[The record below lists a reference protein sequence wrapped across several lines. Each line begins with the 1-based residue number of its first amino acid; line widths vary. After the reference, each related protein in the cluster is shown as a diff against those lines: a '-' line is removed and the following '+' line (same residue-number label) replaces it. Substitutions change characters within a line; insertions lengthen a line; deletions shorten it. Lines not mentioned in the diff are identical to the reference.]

1 MLFSVGLKTRC
12 ILYTINM
19 ADDKRQL
26 MRSLGFLSSLG
37 ISMVAASFIGLFIG
51 YYLDKWLGTSP
62 WMTLI
67 WLGFGIASGFR
78 NIFILTRRALR
89 EQDQEEEQDKQADG
103 PD

>member
-37 ISMVAASFIGLFIG
+37 ICMVASSFIGLFIG
-51 YYLDKWLGTSP
+51 YSLDKWLGTSP

-67 WLGFGIASGFR
+67 WLVIGIISGFR

-89 EQDQEEEQDKQADG
+89 EQEKEEDQDQKADG

>member
-1 MLFSVGLKTRC
+1 
-12 ILYTINM
+12 M

-26 MRSLGFLSSLG
+26 MKSLSFLSSLG
-37 ISMVAASFIGLFIG
+37 IAMVAASFIGLFIG
-51 YYLDKWLGTSP
+51 VYLDKWLGTSP

-89 EQDQEEEQDKQADG
+89 EQEDEEKDQEDNGSD
-103 PD
+103 

>member
-1 MLFSVGLKTRC
+1 MK
-12 ILYTINM
+12 
-19 ADDKRQL
+19 
-26 MRSLGFLSSLG
+26 SLSFLSSVG
-37 ISMVAASFIGLFIG
+37 IAMVAASFIGLFIG

-89 EQDQEEEQDKQADG
+89 EESQDEALGQDKDG
-103 PD
+103 SD

>member
-1 MLFSVGLKTRC
+1 
-12 ILYTINM
+12 M

-37 ISMVAASFIGLFIG
+37 ISMVASSFIGLFIG

-67 WLGFGIASGFR
+67 WLVIGIISGFR
-78 NIFILTRRALR
+78 NIFILTRRAVREL
-89 EQDQEEEQDKQADG
+89 EQDEAQDQKTDES
-103 PD
+103 D

>member
-1 MLFSVGLKTRC
+1 
-12 ILYTINM
+12 M

-26 MRSLGFLSSLG
+26 MKSLSFLSSLG

-51 YYLDKWLGTSP
+51 IYLDKWLGTSP

-67 WLGFGIASGFR
+67 WLGIGIISGFR

-89 EQDQEEEQDKQADG
+89 DIEQDEEQDQQDDG

>member
-1 MLFSVGLKTRC
+1 
-12 ILYTINM
+12 
-19 ADDKRQL
+19 
-26 MRSLGFLSSLG
+26 
-37 ISMVAASFIGLFIG
+37 MVAASFIGLFIG

-89 EQDQEEEQDKQADG
+89 EQDQGEIREDKRDG

>member
-1 MLFSVGLKTRC
+1 
-12 ILYTINM
+12 
-19 ADDKRQL
+19 
-26 MRSLGFLSSLG
+26 
-37 ISMVAASFIGLFIG
+37 MVAASFIGLFIG

-67 WLGFGIASGFR
+67 WLGIGIASGFR

-89 EQDQEEEQDKQADG
+89 EAEQDEAQDQKNDG

>member
-1 MLFSVGLKTRC
+1 
-12 ILYTINM
+12 M

-26 MRSLGFLSSLG
+26 MKSLSFLSSLG

-89 EQDQEEEQDKQADG
+89 AQEGDEAQDRKDNG

>member
-1 MLFSVGLKTRC
+1 
-12 ILYTINM
+12 M

-37 ISMVAASFIGLFIG
+37 ISMVASSFIGLFIG

-67 WLGFGIASGFR
+67 WLGIGIISGFR
-78 NIFILTRRALR
+78 NIFILTRRTIR
-89 EQDQEEEQDKQADG
+89 EMEQGEAQDQKDDG